1 MAFVTIQ
8 NSKKTLSDTQE
19 ITDFLAYH
27 GIAHQ
32 RWDVPQALVPLT
44 QKDLLSPEEKSQVLT
59 AYQPQLEALK
69 QKHGYIQN
77 DMVCLCRQTP
87 QIEQLLSK
95 FDRDHYH
102 TEDEVRF
109 ILSGR
114 GIFGFEGKGREK
126 FTIEVTGGD
135 FITIPAY
142 NWHWFNLGE
151 NRDIKAVRLFQD
163 MSGWV
168 PTYRQHPDEPAPVVA
183 TH

>member
-95 FDRDHYH
+95 FDRDH
-102 TEDEVRF
+102 
-109 ILSGR
+109 
-114 GIFGFEGKGREK
+114 
-126 FTIEVTGGD
+126 
-135 FITIPAY
+135 
-142 NWHWFNLGE
+142 
-151 NRDIKAVRLFQD
+151 
-163 MSGWV
+163 
-168 PTYRQHPDEPAPVVA
+168 
-183 TH
+183 